1 MTTSQ
6 QHMLEQTEEW
16 ARHKKRHE
24 IFGVAVPPELKDSL
38 DGLVSKARVTLTEYF
53 LISGIVTAPSSMQ
66 DAKTVINQQIRAWSL
81 PDVGITVTDIHPK
94 VWFLAQGITTNKI
107 LD

>member
-1 MTTSQ
+1 
-6 QHMLEQTEEW
+6 
-16 ARHKKRHE
+16 
-24 IFGVAVPPELKDSL
+24 
-38 DGLVSKARVTLTEYF
+38 
-53 LISGIVTAPSSMQ
+53 MQ